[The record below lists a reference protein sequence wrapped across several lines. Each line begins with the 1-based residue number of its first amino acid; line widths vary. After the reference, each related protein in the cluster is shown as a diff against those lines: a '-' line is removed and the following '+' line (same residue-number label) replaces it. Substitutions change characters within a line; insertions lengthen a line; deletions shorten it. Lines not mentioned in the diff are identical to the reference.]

1 MTGVTGSW
9 RIESVQVNADK
20 VVNEDFD
27 RLVVSPSQITIEPA
41 GIRLSVHQ
49 STSRSAILE
58 SRSDLFFAEYFKRD
72 GQLTLELTRPA
83 FREKVRFD
91 ASLA

>member
-9 RIESVQVNADK
+9 RIDSVQVNAEK
-20 VVNEDFD
+20 VVDKDFD
-27 RLVVSPSQITIEPA
+27 RLVVSPSQIMIEPA
-41 GIRLSVHQ
+41 GILLSVNQ
-49 STSRSAILE
+49 STCRSAILE
-58 SRSDLFFAEYFKRD
+58 SRSDVFFAEYFKRD